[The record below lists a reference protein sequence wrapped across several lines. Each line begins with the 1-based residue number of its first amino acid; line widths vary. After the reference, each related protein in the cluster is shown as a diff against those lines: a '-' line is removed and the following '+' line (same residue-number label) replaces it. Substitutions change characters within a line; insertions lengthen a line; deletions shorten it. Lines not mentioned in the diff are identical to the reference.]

1 LKNYLTSI
9 TFLFFILSVS
19 SVIYAQQIQI
29 NIGLVHSELSLSSDK
44 SGNQPPSTAW
54 EYFLLNNK
62 IRYDVLRDEDLSSD
76 DLSDYNLIIL
86 PETKSLNDEAFENLT
101 EYLNDGGNL
110 WMLGNIGERN
120 QNDKQREKSFSE
132 FILGSSFSIM
142 PSKNKFTANL
152 NFVVDELITPKELSH
167 SKLLLSFQRNIYET
181 TANRKS
187 FLLGYYESL
196 DNSKHKNATIG
207 ILASTFGRGRVL
219 WFGFQIDQL
228 IGKEDQKN
236 FNLFFY
242 SAINWL
248 SNTPN
253 VQLNYLPGNLSSYK
267 IFSAIINDIESLNKI
282 SDEIKNSNSQINLF
296 FRPENFENL
305 IRLIGFESHNYTFN
319 LAISIDEINS
329 DKFNHQLQELSM
341 NFKKLFS
348 DNKQQNIGLFVR
360 GDIYDLTSLK
370 QISESGVTFIFDNKN
385 FYIFDSN
392 NNLRIFPSYS
402 LISNAVSTFQSK
414 MPLELNSERI
424 YNYLLIDDQQTNMNR
439 SSRQTISAEIE
450 NQHSQID
457 GISIDN
463 VIEYFF
469 AIENINVE
477 ITLTDDSSFDIT
489 ISNNN
494 RFEMNDLSFKL
505 LLPEGTAELNY
516 EMLDDNISFSKLKY
530 ENQFFLIINSIAA
543 RQKINLTFSYETSF
557 D

>member
-1 LKNYLTSI
+1 MKNYLTSI
-9 TFLFFILSVS
+9 SFLFFILSLS
-19 SVIYAQQIQI
+19 SAIYAQQIQI
-29 NIGLVHSELSLSSDK
+29 KIGLVHSELSLSSDK

-62 IRYDVLRDEDLSSD
+62 IRYDVLRDEDLSSN

-86 PETKSLNDEAFENLT
+86 PETKSLSDEAFENLT

-110 WMLGNIGERN
+110 WMLGNIGESN

-132 FILGSSFSIM
+132 FILDSSFSTI
-142 PSKNKFTANL
+142 PSKNNFTSNL
-152 NFVVDELITPKELSH
+152 NFAADELITPTELLH
-167 SKLLLSFQRNIYET
+167 SKLLLSFHRNIYGT
-181 TANRKS
+181 TASRKS

-196 DNSKHKNATIG
+196 DNSNHKIATTG

-267 IFSAIINDIESLNKI
+267 IFSAITSDIESLNKI
-282 SDEIKNSNSQINLF
+282 PDEIKNSNSQFNLF

-305 IRLIGFESHNYTFN
+305 VRLIGFESHNYTFN
-319 LAISIDEINS
+319 LAASIDEINS
-329 DKFNHQLQELSM
+329 DKFIHQLQELSKT
-341 NFKKLFS
+341 FKKLYS
-348 DNKQQNIGLFVR
+348 GNKQQNIGLFVH
-360 GDIYDLTSLK
+360 GDIHDLTSLK
-370 QISESGVTFIFDNKN
+370 QISESGVTFIFDDKN
-385 FYIFDSN
+385 FYIFDQN

-414 MPLELNSERI
+414 IPLELNSERI
-424 YNYLLIDDQQTNMNR
+424 YNYLLIDDQQISMNR

-450 NQHSQID
+450 NQHSQMD
-457 GISIDN
+457 VISIDSL
-463 VIEYFF
+463 VEYFS

-477 ITLTDDSSFDIT
+477 ITLTDDTSFNIT
-489 ISNNN
+489 VNNNN
-494 RFEMNDLSFKL
+494 RFDMNDLSFKL
-505 LLPEGTAELNY
+505 LFPEGTTELNY
-516 EMLDDNISFSKLKY
+516 EMLDDNISSSKLKY
-530 ENQFFLIINSIAA
+530 ENQFLLIINSIAA
-543 RQKINLTFSYETSF
+543 RQKINLTFSYESSF